1 MVTILAELAPA
12 TARRPGAV
20 DIEHAK
26 AAAFA
31 LVTQL
36 THFAYILRAM
46 AADVPLERRGAR
58 RARDDSARP
67 GKSVPTRQS

>member
-1 MVTILAELAPA
+1 MTILAELTPA

-20 DIEHAK
+20 DIEN
-26 AAAFA
+26 AAAAALA
-31 LVTQL
+31 LVAQL

>member
-1 MVTILAELAPA
+1 MDIENA
-12 TARRPGAV
+12 TA
-20 DIEHAK
+20 
-26 AAAFA
+26 AALTLIA
-31 LVTQL
+31 QL

-46 AADVPLERRGAR
+46 TADVPLERRGAR